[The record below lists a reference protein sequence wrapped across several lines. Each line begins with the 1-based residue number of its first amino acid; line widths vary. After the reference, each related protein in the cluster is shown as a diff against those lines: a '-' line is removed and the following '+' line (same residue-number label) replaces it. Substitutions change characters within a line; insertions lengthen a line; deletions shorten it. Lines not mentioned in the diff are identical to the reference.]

1 MRKLLAFVTVTV
13 ALGIAPVAVGSTSAT
28 AGLNIQP
35 QATLWAFSPGFNGV
49 FVTVGYQCAVGPGT
63 VTVKVAQTAAQS
75 GNGTATTATGS
86 SSLNCDGTPRTVT
99 LSLLGTA
106 PGFNDGKAAATA
118 SLVATSGSVTD
129 ARTITISG

>member
-28 AGLNIQP
+28 GLNIQP
-35 QATLWAFSPGFNGV
+35 QATLWAFFPNYNGV
-49 FVTVGYQCAVGPGT
+49 FVTVGYQCVGTGT

-75 GNGTATTATGS
+75 GNGTGTTATGS